1 MFILKYSEVKYL
13 FSTVL
18 FLVSFFLLFKTIEQ
32 FFIKKNNFSQK
43 ISHFAFSVFLLSILL
58 NGIFS
63 TEFSA
68 NMKFGDELKINNNY
82 IKFTNL
88 ETSYKKNYKT
98 LITSFEIKDSRGK
111 ITKLNPEVRIYNQP
125 EILTSEAD
133 IKSNIFSDK
142 FLVVNLL
149 KNDGYFNVRYQ
160 VKPFMI
166 WIWLSIILLAIGGI
180 LSFFRRI

>member
-1 MFILKYSEVKYL
+1 
-13 FSTVL
+13 
-18 FLVSFFLLFKTIEQ
+18 
-32 FFIKKNNFSQK
+32 
-43 ISHFAFSVFLLSILL
+43 
-58 NGIFS
+58 
-63 TEFSA
+63 
-68 NMKFGDELKINNNY
+68 MKFGDELKINNNY

-166 WIWLSIILLAIGGI
+166 WIWLSITLLAIGGI